1 MDEDIEIINTQTRNE
16 KIKNF
21 FINNKNSLISILVII
36 ILALI
41 GYFSFEEYQSSKREK
56 LADKYDLAVI
66 RYEADN
72 KYNVIPDLKEVINA
86 KDKTYSPLAFYF
98 LLDNDLINSKD
109 EINNYFDTLIN
120 DIGLDKKF
128 KELTIFKKGLYNS
141 DFSDENELLAIFNP
155 LIKADSIWKPHSLYI
170 MAEYY
175 LSKNHH
181 VDLFEKEDHFGGH
194 SHTIDLN
201 INTKKIAVDI
211 GFFVFNYKTYPNLI
225 KLCLTNKTFQTN

>member
-109 EINNYFDTLIN
+109 EINNYFDILIN

-175 LSKNHH
+175 FSKNQMQKSKEF
-181 VDLFEKEDHFGGH
+181 FEQIVSLENNNAK
-194 SHTIDLN
+194 IK
-201 INTKKIAVDI
+201 TKAQKRLRSS
-211 GFFVFNYKTYPNLI
+211 FSE
-225 KLCLTNKTFQTN
+225 

>member
-1 MDEDIEIINTQTRNE
+1 MDEDIEIMNTQTRNE

-72 KYNVIPDLKEVINA
+72 KYNVIPDLIEVINA

-109 EINNYFDTLIN
+109 EINNYFDILIN
-120 DIGLDKKF
+120 DEKSKAETFCCTSCFCILQVLWCIVPF
-128 KELTIFKKGLYNS
+128 
-141 DFSDENELLAIFNP
+141 P
-155 LIKADSIWKPHSLYI
+155 LEIWN
-170 MAEYY
+170 
-175 LSKNHH
+175 LS
-181 VDLFEKEDHFGGH
+181 
-194 SHTIDLN
+194 
-201 INTKKIAVDI
+201 
-211 GFFVFNYKTYPNLI
+211 
-225 KLCLTNKTFQTN
+225 

>member
-109 EINNYFDTLIN
+109 EINNYFDILIN

-141 DFSDENELLAIFNP
+141 DFSNENELLAIFNP

-175 LSKNHH
+175 LSKNQMQKSKEF
-181 VDLFEKEDHFGGH
+181 FEQIVGLENNNSK
-194 SHTIDLN
+194 IK
-201 INTKKIAVDI
+201 TKAQKRLRSS
-211 GFFVFNYKTYPNLI
+211 FSE
-225 KLCLTNKTFQTN
+225 

>member
-109 EINNYFDTLIN
+109 EINNYFDILIN

-141 DFSDENELLAIFNP
+141 DFSDENQLLAIFNP

-175 LSKNHH
+175 LSENQMQKSKEF
-181 VDLFEKEDHFGGH
+181 FEQIVSLENNNSK
-194 SHTIDLN
+194 IK
-201 INTKKIAVDI
+201 TKAQKRLRSS
-211 GFFVFNYKTYPNLI
+211 FSE
-225 KLCLTNKTFQTN
+225 